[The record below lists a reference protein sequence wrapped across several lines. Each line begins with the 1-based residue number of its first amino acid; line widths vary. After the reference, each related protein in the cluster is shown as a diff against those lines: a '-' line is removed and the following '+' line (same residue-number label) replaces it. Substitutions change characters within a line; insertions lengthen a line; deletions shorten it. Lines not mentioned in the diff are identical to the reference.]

1 MRKWER
7 LAGLSCAPLLYAV
20 PIERGLQNGAASA
33 VRSLAISAA
42 PQRLT
47 EERERSSFRELVR
60 SKAVL
65 LLPAFRFA
73 RYIAVLGSESTLI
86 LKKSILGRLK
96 ETLAQSNVL

>member
-1 MRKWER
+1 MGTTGWFELRST
-7 LAGLSCAPLLYAV
+7 AIC
-20 PIERGLQNGAASA
+20 GAYRARSTEWRRVCSA
-33 VRSLAISAA
+33 FSRHFGGTAA
-42 PQRLT
+42 AYRR
-47 EERERSSFRELVR
+47 ERERSSFRELVR